1 MDYPTDIGM
10 WNDGRMDAWNTAR
23 APGYGMGYFERS
35 DLPYYYALADAF
47 TVGDHHFQ
55 STFTQVSEY
64 LHRHLLLL
72 HRLLPLPKG
81 LLLCIDVPDVL
92 E

>member
-1 MDYPTDIGM
+1 MSSSMVTSMLLKLLLLLGT
-10 WNDGRMDAWNTAR
+10 TALTHR
-23 APGYGMGYFERS
+23 TRHTS
-35 DLPYYYALADAF
+35 RLL
-47 TVGDHHFQ
+47 V
-55 STFTQVSEY
+55 
-64 LHRHLLLL
+64 HRHLLLL